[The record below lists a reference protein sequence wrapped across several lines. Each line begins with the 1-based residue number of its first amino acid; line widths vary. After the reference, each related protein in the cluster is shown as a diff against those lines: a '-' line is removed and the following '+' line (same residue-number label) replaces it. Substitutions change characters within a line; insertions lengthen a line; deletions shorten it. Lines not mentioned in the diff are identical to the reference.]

1 MKSSMEMGWLFP
13 VLLLFHFSFS
23 HSLCHPHDYLALLHF
38 KASLTIN
45 ITHYHCDEVY
55 PSIETWKNGTDCCF
69 WSGVT
74 CHPISGHVIGLDLP
88 CAGLQGQI
96 HANSTL
102 YSLSHMQSLNLAFN
116 DFSNSQIPSTI
127 GDLVSLTHLNLSSSN
142 FQGEIPPQ
150 ISHLSKLQSLDL
162 SIPYYY
168 YAFQL
173 KWEEGTWK
181 RMLQNATHLRVLV
194 LVRTDLSSTSMSS
207 LNLSSSL
214 ITLSLR
220 GTGIKGK
227 LTDDILCLPNLQ
239 HLYLSGNTDLHG
251 QLPDLSCSSA
261 SLNVLEISN
270 WELYGP
276 IPPSFSNLTHLTLLD
291 LSINNINGSIPPSLL
306 TLPRLNFLFL
316 NNNYLSGQIPNVFR
330 KSNKFEE
337 FDLNSNNIQGELPSK
352 ISNLQHLIYLDI
364 SRNKLEGPLPNKIT
378 GFSNLTLLNLN
389 HNLLNGTIPFWCF
402 SLPSLEELVLSSNQ
416 FTGRVPAISSYS
428 LQSLILDGNKLQG
441 NISESIFNLVN
452 LTHLSLSS
460 NNFSGSVNFS
470 LFSKFQN
477 LEYLHLSNLS
487 QLSLNFESNVNY
499 SFSRLQDLDLS
510 SMGLT
515 EFPKLSRKTPVLQSL
530 LLSDNKLSGK
540 LPNWLHEMDSLS
552 DVYLDRNFLT
562 TPVDQF
568 SRNYQLTHLDLSFNL
583 LTGAISSSICNA
595 SSLELLVL
603 ANNKLTGSIPQCLV
617 SLPFLSVLNLENN
630 RLNGTLPNTFAS
642 NYLISLNLNDNRFE
656 GPFPNSLS
664 NCTDLQVLN
673 LGNNQIEDT
682 FPHWLQTIPYL
693 NVLILRNN
701 KLHGPI
707 AMFKTNNGFPSL
719 NIFDISSNNF
729 SGPIPE
735 AYIQSF
741 GSMKNVVQYDI
752 IGNPQPY
759 IEWHNSFGI
768 LYSPTTIITT
778 KGTSMPFKKIPTNFV
793 SIDLSANK
801 FEGEIPKVIGEL
813 RALVGLNLSNNKLS
827 GSIPQSMGNLTML
840 ESLDLSSNM
849 LTGRIPTELVNMNFL
864 EVLNLSYNHLVGEIP
879 RGKQFG
885 SFSNDSYKE
894 NLNLCGDPLSMKCN
908 QSHDQHPQP
917 SQSLWREE
925 NFGFGWKAV
934 AIGYGCGTVFG
945 VGIGSF
951 MFFMGK
957 PKWLVRMFGG

>member
-1 MKSSMEMGWLFP
+1 MKSWMGKGWLFP

-23 HSLCHPHDYLALLHF
+23 HSLCHPHDYLQLLHF
-38 KASLTIN
+38 KASLTID
-45 ITHYHCDEVY
+45 ITNKYSYHCDEVY
-55 PSIETWKNGTDCCF
+55 RSIETWENGTDCCS

-74 CHPISGHVIGLDLP
+74 CHPIFGYVTALHLA
-88 CAGLQGQI
+88 CAGLQGKI

-127 GDLVSLTHLNLSSSN
+127 GELVSLTHLNLSSSN
-142 FQGEIPPQ
+142 FEGEIPPQ

-162 SIPYYY
+162 SDE
-168 YAFQL
+168 FRL

-194 LVRTDLSSTSMSS
+194 LDQTNLSSTLMSS

-220 GTGIKGK
+220 GTGLKGK
-227 LTDDILCLPNLQ
+227 LTDDILCLPNPQ
-239 HLYLSGNTDLHG
+239 HLYLSYNSDLHG

-261 SLNVLEISN
+261 SLNVLEMIN
-270 WELYGP
+270 CDLQGT
-276 IPPSFSNLTHLTLLD
+276 IPPSFSNLTHLTSLD
-291 LSINNINGSIPPSLL
+291 LSYNYIDGSIPPSLL
-306 TLPRLNFLFL
+306 TLPRLNSLL
-316 NNNYLSGQIPNVFR
+316 LYINHLSGQIPNVFH

-337 FDLNSNNIQGELPSK
+337 LDLNSNNIQGELPST

-364 SRNKLEGPLPNKIT
+364 SRNKLEGLLSNKIT
-378 GFSNLTLLNLN
+378 RFSNLTRLYLDS
-389 HNLLNGTIPFWCF
+389 NLLNGTIPFWCF
-402 SLPSLEELVLSSNQ
+402 SLPSLEYLYLSNNHFS
-416 FTGRVPAISSYS
+416 GIIPAISSNS
-428 LQSLILDGNKLQG
+428 LRSLSLDGNKLQG

-452 LTHLSLSS
+452 LTQLSLSS

-477 LEYLHLSNLS
+477 LEYLYLSNLS

-499 SFSRLQDLDLS
+499 SFSRLQELDLS

-515 EFPKLSRKTPVLQSL
+515 EFPKLSRKTPVLEIL
-530 LLSDNKLSGK
+530 DLSDNNLNGK
-540 LPNWLHEMDSLS
+540 VPNWLHEMDSLS

-568 SRNYQLTHLDLSFNL
+568 SRNYNLYYLDLSFNL
-583 LTGAISSSICNA
+583 LSGAISSSICNA
-595 SSLELLVL
+595 SSLHTLVL
-603 ANNKLTGSIPQCLV
+603 SNNKLTGSIPQCLV
-617 SLPFLSVLNLENN
+617 SLPFLWVLSLESN
-630 RLNGTLPNTFAS
+630 RLNGTLPNTFS
-642 NYLISLNLNDNRFE
+642 NNNLNILNLNDNRFE
-656 GPFPNSLS
+656 GPLPESLS
-664 NCTDLQVLN
+664 NCMRLSVLN
-673 LGNNQIEDT
+673 LGNNQLEDT
-682 FPHWLQTIPYL
+682 FPHWLQTPPIL
-693 NVLILRNN
+693 RILILRAN
-701 KLHGPI
+701 KFHGPI
-707 AMFKTNNGFPSL
+707 AIFNKTKYVFPIL
-719 NIFDISSNNF
+719 NVFDISSNNF

-735 AYIQSF
+735 DYIQSF
-741 GSMKNVVQYDI
+741 EFMRNVIKYDFFGSQI
-752 IGNPQPY
+752 Y
-759 IEWHNSFGI
+759 IRC
-768 LYSPTTIITT
+768 LPMTVTT
-778 KGTSMPFKKIPTNFV
+778 KGISMPLKKIPINFV
-793 SIDLSANK
+793 IMDLSVNK

-813 RALVGLNLSNNKLS
+813 QALRGLNLSHSRLM
-827 GSIPQSMGNLTML
+827 GPIPQSLGNLTML

-849 LTGRIPTELVNMNFL
+849 LTGRIPTELVNMKFL
-864 EVLNLSYNHLVGEIP
+864 EVLNLSYNHLEGEIP
-879 RGKQFG
+879 KGKQFD

-894 NLNLCGDPLSMKCN
+894 NLGLCGDPLSMKCN
-908 QSHDQHPQP
+908 QNHDGHPRP

-925 NFGFGWKAV
+925 KFGFGWKAV

-957 PKWLVRMFGG
+957 PKSLVRMFGG